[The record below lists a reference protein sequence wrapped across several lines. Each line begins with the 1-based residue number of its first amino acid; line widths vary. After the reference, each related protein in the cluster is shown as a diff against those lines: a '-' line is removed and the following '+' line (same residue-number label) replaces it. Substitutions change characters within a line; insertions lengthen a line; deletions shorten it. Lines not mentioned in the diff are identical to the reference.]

1 MSPQD
6 LPDLNRE
13 LDALRTEVDKLRCR
27 IEVARGH
34 DRRRL
39 PDRRLTPRQRPDR
52 RTEHRGERSS

>member
-27 IEVARGH
+27 IEVARSQQ

-39 PDRRLTPRQRPDR
+39 PDRRLNARERPDR
-52 RTEHRGERSS
+52 RSEHSVSR